1 MRYKKIFLTNDNR
14 TPFSLKNEFNC
25 TFDLE
30 EEIIDCPCGDIAQL
44 ARIVNS
50 YAKYSIWRVVRD
62 DDRYTR
68 LSSKDYWGNEHFLI
82 CKKGE

>member
-1 MRYKKIFLTNDNR
+1 MRYTKIFLTNNR
-14 TPFSLKNEFNC
+14 RVPFSLKNEFNN

-30 EEIIDCPCGDIAQL
+30 EEIFDCHCDDIAKL
-44 ARIVNS
+44 TRIVNS
-50 YAKYSIWRVVRD
+50 YAKYSIWKIVRD

-68 LSSKDYWGNEHFLI
+68 FSSKDCWGNEHFLI